1 MNSKK
6 EKKHTVSAE
15 RLAEA
20 MAEAGLKAQDI
31 VNRTGITKAS
41 MSHYLSGYYCPTSS
55 KAEKMAEVLGVSPVW
70 LMGFDVPKV
79 DYMVRDKN
87 GNSYIIETMEPHDK
101 VYDLSADYRR
111 LSPESQKRL
120 LAYMKKLLELDEMEG
135 GDQK

>member
-1 MNSKK
+1 MKY
-6 EKKHTVSAE
+6 EKKYTLSAQ
-15 RLAEA
+15 RLQEA
-20 MAEAGLKAQDI
+20 LDDAGIIAQDLA
-31 VNRTGITKAS
+31 NKSGIGKAS
-41 MSHYLSGYYCPTSS
+41 ISHYLNGYYCPTLK
-55 KAEKMAEVLGVSPVW
+55 KAKQLSEILNVSPAW

-79 DYMVRDKN
+79 DYMVRDKK
-87 GNSYIIETMEPHDK
+87 GNSYIIEMMEPNDK